1 MQIWINGGAGST
13 STNQKPTYGQ
23 GYFGD
28 WEECGCKSGLVG
40 MQEVLPLTRN
50 SLMAKGILG
59 IKKSVGAGLD

>member
-1 MQIWINGGAGST
+1 
-13 STNQKPTYGQ
+13 
-23 GYFGD
+23 
-28 WEECGCKSGLVG
+28 